1 MYKNITANL
10 MVENVDETAEFYCR
24 ALGFSIAASVPKNDG
39 GLQFAI
45 LVKDSLSVMIQDREN
60 LIGEYPV
67 LSTPKVQPSVTLYIT
82 VDNFAELYEEL
93 KGKCD
98 IICDEHMT
106 FYGAKEFAIKDINGY
121 VLTFA
126 ENKQP

>member
-1 MYKNITANL
+1 MYKSITVNL
-10 MVENVDETAEFYCR
+10 MVENVDETAEFYR
-24 ALGFSIAASVPKNDG
+24 RVLGFSILTSVPKKDG

-45 LVKDSLSVMIQDREN
+45 LGKDSLSVMIQDREK

-82 VDNFAELYEEL
+82 IDNFTGFYEEL

-98 IICDEHMT
+98 IISEPHMT
-106 FYGAKEFAIKDINGY
+106 FYGASEFAIKDNNGY

-126 ENKQP
+126 ENKQS